1 MSGLKRSQK
10 LCPKCNEKNFIRQ
23 FFCKKCHYE
32 FPKKDKSNIQ
42 NSSIEQFFFKM
53 PAIEENK
60 KPNKNKKDKKIINDD
75 NIINLIESDE
85 ENEPKIKVKE
95 GKKEKKPIKTN
106 STKIYIEM
114 KNTKLKEFLKL
125 LGEKG
130 EPNKDLQEIT
140 IDKEKY
146 IKVKYNQI
154 KDEKTNEMIDK
165 NLHSII
171 FNSASVFPSCS
182 FDFQSFE
189 SINSFFISLLYRD
202 ENNINILNNI
212 IIYVGENSKEIIK
225 IYQNTNSEEK
235 AQDEHLL
242 YNQNINTNILSCD
255 NENLLYT
262 MSYKNILQCNL
273 IKINSSNS
281 SLSENIEI
289 FKITSKNLV
298 TKMDFNII
306 SDKSQI
312 RVLLADSENNIFYYL
327 YDLSNKI
334 ENNNINEKGNKNI
347 KLIGIYDFLFLY
359 KISDIKFL
367 NVKNYPENINDV
379 FYFMA
384 SSRDGL
390 LYILNN
396 LGDIVFQHKTN
407 QTWITQCTYD
417 SLHNILLFLTNFD
430 DKIVGVKF
438 NVSKDPIIK
447 RIPKTNNPYCCQ
459 LTPFMDKFLYL
470 DDKNNIYY
478 LSTFIIEDMFKSSK
492 FKKKNEYKPKF
503 LYSLLDDEAKPS
515 FLNKFKI
522 LANNKS
528 INCDQNEKII
538 VALIHNKEVRFVYI

>member
-42 NSSIEQFFFKM
+42 NSSIEQFFFKK
-53 PAIEENK
+53 PVIKDNK
-60 KPNKNKKDKKIINDD
+60 KNNNQKKSKSVITDN

-85 ENEPKIKVKE
+85 ENNPKIKVEEQKHE
-95 GKKEKKPIKTN
+95 KRANKKNI
-106 STKIYIEM
+106 TKNYIEIQI
-114 KNTKLKEFLKL
+114 TKEKEFLKL

-130 EPNKDLQEIT
+130 DTNNDLIEIN

-146 IKVKYNQI
+146 IKIKYSQI
-154 KDEKTNEMIDK
+154 KNEEMRGIPDK
-165 NLHSII
+165 NLHSML
-171 FNSASVFPSCS
+171 FPLASVFPSCA
-182 FDFQSFE
+182 FDILSFE
-189 SINSFFISLLYRD
+189 NINSFFISLLYRD
-202 ENNINILNNI
+202 ENKINILNNI
-212 IIYVGENSKEIIK
+212 IIYIGEKSKEIIK
-225 IYQNTNSEEK
+225 IYQNKNSEEK
-235 AQDEHLL
+235 EQDLRLL
-242 YNQNINTNILSCD
+242 YNQNINTNILAC
-255 NENLLYT
+255 NHKNLLYT
-262 MSYKNILQCNL
+262 ISYKNILQCNL
-273 IKINSSNS
+273 IKLNLNNSS
-281 SLSENIEI
+281 SENLEI
-289 FKITSKNLV
+289 FKITSKNLIS
-298 TKMDFNII
+298 KMDFNMNY
-306 SDKSQI
+306 DKSQI
-312 RVLLADSENNIFYYL
+312 RVILSDSENNIFYYL
-327 YDLSNKI
+327 YDLGNKK
-334 ENNNINEKGNKNI
+334 EHNINEKINKNI

-367 NVKNYPENINDV
+367 NVKNYPENTNDI

-407 QTWITQCTYD
+407 QTWITQCIYD

-447 RIPKTNNPYCCQ
+447 RIPKTNNPYYCQ
-459 LTPFMDKFLYL
+459 ITPFMDKFLYL

-503 LYSLLDDEAKPS
+503 LYSLLNDETKPS

-528 INCDQNEKII
+528 INCNQNEKII
-538 VALIHNKEVRFVYI
+538 IALIYNKEVRFVYI